1 MANPNV
7 QSSKVRGP
15 GDPAASSR
23 RGVLADNVIEE
34 LWFGDED
41 PKRSQLEASR
51 SMAAALGI
59 ATGLRPFPVVLQKA
73 LALLRDPDAPRRK
86 VVELI
91 EQDPALTSRLLRVA
105 NSALYGGARTCHS
118 VMDAVMRLGNRT
130 VSDLITGIAVLG
142 MFADVGGYGARVR
155 DHSAA
160 VAAIARVLAIEWR
173 HSGTDHVFLA
183 GLMHDI
189 GKLLMVQAGTPRYE
203 QIPKA
208 VLAQADRVHVEERHL
223 VGYDHATLG
232 AHVLSHWQL
241 PVEVSRVV
249 AWHHRPGRAFEEG
262 GEVALDVALVRLSD
276 HIELAAA
283 SAHKPD
289 AALWEQIGKEEATQY
304 AGFDVAAVEAMW
316 PKLLQARTEALS
328 ALTR

>member
-1 MANPNV
+1 MATRQAPS
-7 QSSKVRGP
+7 QRPQGP
-15 GDPAASSR
+15 DGAAP
-23 RGVLADNVIEE
+23 GHLQKLADNVIEE
-34 LWFGDED
+34 LWFGDQD
-41 PKRSQLEASR
+41 PNRSQLEASR
-51 SMAAALGI
+51 SMAAAIGI

-73 LALLRDPDAPRRK
+73 LRLLKDPDAPRRN
-86 VVELI
+86 VVTLI

-118 VMDAVMRLGNRT
+118 VLDAMTRLGNRT

-142 MFADVGGYGARVR
+142 MFADVGGYGSRVR

-173 HSGTDHVFLA
+173 HTGTDHVFLA

-189 GKLLMVQAGTPRYE
+189 GKLLMLQAGAPRYE
-203 QIPKA
+203 QLSKDL
-208 VLAQADRVHVEERHL
+208 LATPDRVHLEERRL

-232 AHVLSHWQL
+232 AHVLAHWQL
-241 PVEVSRVV
+241 PIEVSRVV

-262 GEVALDVALVRLSD
+262 GEVALDVALVRLAD
-276 HIELAAA
+276 HLEMAAA
-283 SAHKPD
+283 SANKPN
-289 AALWEQIGKEEATQY
+289 AALFERIASEEATQY
-304 AGFDVAAVEAMW
+304 AGFDLNVLTAMW
-316 PKLLQARTEALS
+316 PKLVQARSEALA